1 MPHWL
6 FKTLLFLA
14 LLVVDVVIGVQIF
27 QYWAGMAYFP
37 LIGTLITAAFHAAV
51 ILLLAYIHVLLFKYK
66 KV

>member
-27 QYWAGMAYFP
+27 QYWNGMAYFP
-37 LIGTLITAAFHAAV
+37 LIGTLVTAAFHAAL
-51 ILLLAYIHVLLFKYK
+51 ILLLVYIHVILFKFK